1 MFEGFIREHVEVDGL
16 RIHTVSGGVGSGGA
30 GPAVLLLHGY
40 PQTLEQWAEVAAL
53 LAAECTVVCTDL
65 RGYGRSDKPADDGTT
80 YTFRAMASDAL
91 AVMSHLG
98 HERFVVAGHDRGGR
112 VAHRMALDAPER
124 VAALVPCDVVPTWAM
139 YHDVDRARAA
149 RYWQWYFLPLPAPF
163 PERLIGADPDYYFE
177 NCLVTNGG
185 VGLEEGFGAE
195 QLAAYRAAWRDP
207 AMIAASCAD
216 YRAGA
221 TVDLEHDEADL
232 DVLLDVPPF
241 PVWGAAG
248 LLKDLFDI
256 EAQWRRRCADVHAAT
271 VPGGHFF
278 PDQQPGATADAILR
292 AVRHVAGA
300 LA

>member
-1 MFEGFIREHVEVDGL
+1 MFEGFTRTVIEVDEV
-16 RIHTVSGGVGSGGA
+16 RINVVSGGS

-40 PQTLEQWAEVAAL
+40 PQTLEQWAEVATE
-53 LAAECTVVCTDL
+53 LAQDCTVVCADL
-65 RGYGRSDKPADDGTT
+65 RGYGQSSKPADDGQT
-80 YTFRAMASDAL
+80 YTFRAMAADQV
-91 AVMSHLG
+91 AVMSALG
-98 HERFVVAGHDRGGR
+98 HERFVVVGHDRGGR
-112 VAHRMALDAPER
+112 VAHRMAIDHADR
-124 VAALVPCDVVPTWAM
+124 IAALVPCDVVPTWTM

-163 PERLIGADPDYYFE
+163 PERLIGADPDFYFE

-185 VGLEEGFGAE
+185 VGLEQGFGSE

-232 DVLLDVPPF
+232 DTPLDVPTF
-241 PVWGAAG
+241 PIWGAEG

-256 EAQWRRRCADVHAAT
+256 EAAWRGRCSDVHPAT

-278 PDQQPGATADAILR
+278 PDQQPLATAQAIR
-292 AVRHVAGA
+292 AVVRAVEGA
-300 LA
+300 LT